1 MTPGVPPRAAS
12 MMPSMVWIILLFLL
26 VSIHK
31 KTVALVYHSDHII
44 QRCTGPVNEKTPN
57 GSIKFHTAGTWVWPP
72 QKKTPYPV
80 RIGGAA
86 AGRFSYFR
94 LCATATATATVA
106 PTMGLLPMPKKPIIA
121 LSYCLVFLALLS
133 FSYSQFSFASLYVD
147 KVWTR
152 ICPQSNLTYLYNIIL
167 LHNYKTQQNYL
178 SAILGSY
185 RLFSSLL

>member
-1 MTPGVPPRAAS
+1 MAVISPAWPTRMGTAMPSRRASTTAWITGWSWAAATAMTPGVPPRAAS

-106 PTMGLLPMPKKPIIA
+106 PTMGLLPMPKKPIISTWA
-121 LSYCLVFLALLS
+121 GTEEEPANC
-133 FSYSQFSFASLYVD
+133 ASECIRPMVS
-147 KVWTR
+147 VM
-152 ICPQSNLTYLYNIIL
+152 P
-167 LHNYKTQQNYL
+167 
-178 SAILGSY
+178 
-185 RLFSSLL
+185 